1 MSKKTFFDYWLLIF
15 ILVVIF
21 LISVTALL
29 VALLSY
35 KRPVSSDFISTFQV
49 HDNDVSA
56 SLSSIKT
63 IYLELNNLK
72 GKMSNGEKII
82 SHLISIVEN
91 TEISETKKQDLSDFT
106 ISGNNYKVNK
116 CCFTKYTNVN
126 GNLFNF
132 DLHLETVETG
142 VSDAS
147 ISINLE
153 KILDFNHSLNSTASI
168 VSTSTN
174 LDDCVSWNSCVPE
187 INKNTI
193 VLNNSN
199 WFVTKSNKI
208 LLKIM
213 VSTSESDF
221 ETCKK

>member
-1 MSKKTFFDYWLLIF
+1 MLMFKKTFFDYWPLIL

-29 VALLSY
+29 VSLLSC
-35 KRPVSSDFISTFQV
+35 KRPVSSDFISAVQV

-91 TEISETKKQDLSDFT
+91 TEISETKKDFSNFK

-116 CCFTKYTNVN
+116 CCFTKY

-132 DLHLETVETG
+132 EMNLETIETG

-147 ISINLE
+147 ISINFE

-187 INKNTI
+187 INENTI
-193 VLNNSN
+193 VLNNLN